1 MEFVHFMNANSQSSS
16 ILYEIWFIVCLL
28 SMDLSS
34 GSLVKYFWAA
44 QIWGS
49 ELLLTVQRKVYRY
62 PLRGECTLVF
72 HIFSWVAVSL
82 KALNLSVENSRIP
95 LLVSRFITNS
105 QLARGWVI
113 QKSIALFFKTNLGT
127 ASKRKKNMG
136 KGRKPNLIGAFVS
149 AKCWLVGLMHR
160 KCNLIA
166 LMKSGYGNRLFL
178 SVSWNCI
185 ACQTS

>member
-28 SMDLSS
+28 SKDLSS

-72 HIFSWVAVSL
+72 HIFSWVAVLL

-105 QLARGWVI
+105 QLARGWVT

-127 ASKRKKNMG
+127 ARKRKKKNMG
-136 KGRKPNLIGAFVS
+136 KETGKKTNLIGAFVS
-149 AKCWLVGLMHR
+149 AKCWPVGLMHR

-166 LMKSGYGNRLFL
+166 LMKSR
-178 SVSWNCI
+178 W
-185 ACQTS
+185 